1 MRNTFTISSI
11 ANVISRFSVK
21 ATVMLRNSN
30 TEPATWPHNCAGP
43 IIGRGKRDALEP
55 VLLGNSSL
63 TLTGRYS
70 EDSMYAKRILQS
82 LLNPLRFLQ
91 PAIRQPLFQRIS

>member
-1 MRNTFTISSI
+1 
-11 ANVISRFSVK
+11 
-21 ATVMLRNSN
+21 
-30 TEPATWPHNCAGP
+30 
-43 IIGRGKRDALEP
+43 LEP